1 MKKRILAMALAAG
14 MVLSLAACGGK
25 KTSEPGS
32 QAAPTE
38 ATTLAEVDASTA
50 TELIFWHNRGGNA
63 GELLEQTMIPKFN
76 DTIGKEMGIKIT
88 PVYQSSSDIISKLKA
103 LILAKDVENLPDLVQ
118 IFAGDAE
125 YMSTVPYVVPAET
138 LIANDD
144 SFNTD
149 EILPQLLNTYTYSG
163 TLYSMPFHAST
174 MMMYYNKTAF
184 AEAGLDPEQAPETIA
199 DVAAMAEK
207 LLKRDAS
214 GVKQYAI
221 TMGIQNTY
229 LNHFIGGQGEYSFIG
244 NQENGRAGRMT
255 KVEFDENGTM
265 KTFLTEWEK
274 VLATGAVQTVDEGT
288 QARDEF
294 IAGTSAM
301 LFSSNNVLETMVGVA
316 EEKGFELGVAP
327 LPKVVETDKGG
338 VCPGGSSIYV
348 LDRNDQQKVAKSWEF
363 VKQWVSAD
371 YQSEWALGTGCI
383 PVNEASMETEAMKAY
398 TDKRPKFFV
407 AFNAMM
413 NSNSNVQEH
422 LAPTQQAFTT
432 IFKECG
438 EQFAAGQLTVDECVS
453 LMAERC
459 NAALDEYNRANPI
472 S

>member
-1 MKKRILAMALAAG
+1 MRKKILAAVLAAA
-14 MVLSLAACGGK
+14 MILSLAACGGK
-25 KTSEPGS
+25 NETSS
-32 QAAPTE
+32 KAAAE
-38 ATTLAEVDASTA
+38 AVTLAGVDTSTTA
-50 TELIFWHNRGGNA
+50 ELVFWHNRGGNA

-76 DTIGKEMGIKIT
+76 ETTGKEMGIKLT

-125 YMSTVPYVVPAET
+125 YMSTVPYVVPASA

-144 SFNTD
+144 SFSTD
-149 EILPQLLNTYTYSG
+149 EILPQLLSTYTYSG

-184 AEAGLDPEQAPETIA
+184 EEAGLDPEQAPKTLA
-199 DVAAMAEK
+199 DVATAAEK
-207 LLKRDAS
+207 LLKKDAT
-214 GVKQYAI
+214 GVKQYGI
-221 TMGIQNTY
+221 TFGIQNTY
-229 LNHFIGGQGEYSFIG
+229 LNHFIGGQGEYSYIG

-255 KVEFDENGTM
+255 NVEFDTNGTM

-274 VLATGAVQTVDEGT
+274 VLATGGVQTVDEGT

-301 LFSSNNVLETMVGVA
+301 LFSSNNVLETMFSVA

-327 LPKVVETDKGG
+327 LPKVLETDKGG
-338 VCPGGSSIYV
+338 VCPGGSSVYV
-348 LDRNDQQKVAKSWEF
+348 LDRGDQQKVAKSWEF

-371 YQSEWALGTGCI
+371 YQTEWALGTGCI
-383 PVNEASMETEAMKAY
+383 PVNSKSMDTQEMKAY
-398 TDKRPKFFV
+398 TEKRPEFYV
-407 AFNAMM
+407 AFHAMM
-413 NSNSNVQEH
+413 DSNPNVQEH

-438 EQFAAGQLTVDECVS
+438 EQFAAGQLTVDECVT

-459 NAALDEYNRANPI
+459 NAALDEYNRANPVQ
-472 S
+472 